1 MEISDM
7 KDIHTVEEFRQR
19 VKEDISQRL
28 KNGETYADIAK
39 AYREELER
47 LLQKRGETYA
57 EWVAKAY
64 RDEIESLSQ
73 KPKNEK

>member
-19 VKEDISQRL
+19 VEEETAQRL

-57 EWVAKAY
+57 EWAETFRA
-64 RDEIESLSQ
+64 EIEILSQ
-73 KPKNEK
+73 KPKNEE